1 MDLFY
6 AMSTNCLSGPTVQD
20 SLFML
25 GCRVLDT
32 LFWLCH
38 RVQDPLKMAGKSG
51 LGRSIIKLLKTL
63 NSHISAVMNP
73 FEGRLSGGILI
84 FDKLVF

>member
-1 MDLFY
+1 
-6 AMSTNCLSGPTVQD
+6 
-20 SLFML
+20 ML
-25 GCRVLDT
+25 GSRVLDT
-32 LFWLCH
+32 LFWFCH

-51 LGRSIIKLLKTL
+51 LGRSMIKLLKTL
-63 NSHISAVMNP
+63 NSHILAVMNP